1 MEYNKNAV
9 DRVEFLCYFG
19 EVKWNHYYGVVIV
32 VGRLGIV
39 SRRRWNENRDEQKQ
53 SLFLHG
59 IKSTEFA
66 TSQPLCHITM
76 SMSSYPASYF
86 ELVSCLDIASLGIFA
101 FDFVLSL
108 AFSCAIF

>member
-19 EVKWNHYYGVVIV
+19 EVTKHYYGAIIELSVA
-32 VGRLGIV
+32 GDGTY
-39 SRRRWNENRDEQKQ
+39 ENRDEQKQ

-66 TSQPLCHITM
+66 YITTTL
-76 SMSSYPASYF
+76 SYYDDNVKLPRK
-86 ELVSCLDIASLGIFA
+86 LL
-101 FDFVLSL
+101 
-108 AFSCAIF
+108 

>member
-19 EVKWNHYYGVVIV
+19 EVTKNYYGAII
-32 VGRLGIV
+32 VGRLRIV

-66 TSQPLCHITM
+66 YITTTL
-76 SMSSYPASYF
+76 SYYDVNVKLPYKLLWTGQLF
-86 ELVSCLDIASLGIFA
+86 RYCFA
-101 FDFVLSL
+101 RYICFWFFL
-108 AFSCAIF
+108 